1 METNHTNNTNSDFCA
16 DVLVTENTTPMKEE
30 LMDLLEIETQNTE
43 TVSET
48 DIVLAKEIKEPQKL
62 SFKYIFQ
69 SLFYAVQWR
78 QLKRQMT
85 KEAMM
90 GMSKRHW
97 PKAIG
102 VAVVIVLF
110 NLDFSSE
117 ANPNSQAGML
127 LYSNYPEPVA
137 VHDDGIMTNELRT
150 RSGNQSHMAA
160 LSDEA
165 KENYIARFS
174 DVAQGEMKKFGI
186 PASVI
191 LGLSILHSNY
201 GVSELAQVGHNHF
214 HITCTDNHLA
224 EGITGRG
231 TYDEACYIHYQN
243 AWTSFRANSMK
254 LNAAPFKELKT
265 VAGND
270 YIVWVSGLQKM
281 GLQEADH
288 LLEVIETHEL
298 YEFDKL

>member
-1 METNHTNNTNSDFCA
+1 METNHTNNINIHFCA

-30 LMDLLEIETQNTE
+30 LIDLLEIEAQNTE

-48 DIVLAKEIKEPQKL
+48 DIVLAKETKELEKL

-85 KEAMM
+85 KEAVV

-97 PKAIG
+97 SKALA

-110 NLDFSSE
+110 NLDFSSK
-117 ANPNSQAGML
+117 ATANSQAGML
-127 LYSNYPEPVA
+127 LYSNNYQEPVTTT
-137 VHDDGIMTNELRT
+137 TNNNT
-150 RSGNQSHMAA
+150 NNDVMVSSNMAA

-165 KENYIARFS
+165 KENYIARFA

-186 PASVI
+186 PASVV

-224 EGITGRG
+224 EGIIGRG
-231 TYDEACYIHYQN
+231 TYEEECYIHYQN

-270 YIVWVSGLQKM
+270 YVIWVSGLQKM
-281 GLQEADH
+281 GLEEANH
-288 LLEVIETHEL
+288 LLEVIETHKL
-298 YEFDKL
+298 YEFDKV

>member
-1 METNHTNNTNSDFCA
+1 METNHTNNINIHFCE

-30 LMDLLEIETQNTE
+30 LIDLLEIEAQNTE

-48 DIVLAKEIKEPQKL
+48 DIVLAKETREMDKL

-69 SLFYAVQWR
+69 SLFYAIQWR

-85 KEAMM
+85 KEAIL

-97 PKAIG
+97 SKAIA
-102 VAVVIVLF
+102 VAVVVVLF
-110 NLDFSSE
+110 NLDYNSD
-117 ANPNSQAGML
+117 ATANSQAGLL
-127 LYSNYPEPVA
+127 LYSSYPEPVIESDLA
-137 VHDDGIMTNELRT
+137 NSGLRGA
-150 RSGNQSHMAA
+150 SNMVA
-160 LSDEA
+160 LSEEA

-186 PASVI
+186 PASVV

-214 HITCTDNHLA
+214 HISCTDNHLA
-224 EGITGRG
+224 EGIVGRG
-231 TYDEACYIHYQN
+231 TYEEDCYIHYQN

-254 LNAAPFKELKT
+254 LNATRFKELKA

-270 YIVWVSGLQKM
+270 YVVWVSGLQKM
-281 GLQEADH
+281 GLQEADN
-288 LLEVIETHEL
+288 LLEIIEAHEL
-298 YEFDKL
+298 YEFDKV

>member
-1 METNHTNNTNSDFCA
+1 METNHTNNNNIHFCA

-30 LMDLLEIETQNTE
+30 LIDLVEIEAQNTE

-69 SLFYAVQWR
+69 SLFYALQWR
-78 QLKRQMT
+78 QFKRQMT
-85 KEAMM
+85 KEAVL

-102 VAVVIVLF
+102 VAVVVLLF

-117 ANPNSQAGML
+117 ASTNSPAGML
-127 LYSNYPEPVA
+127 LYSNYPEPVLA
-137 VHDDGIMTNELRT
+137 NDRTDNELT
-150 RSGNQSHMAA
+150 RSSTPMVA

-186 PASVI
+186 PASVT

-231 TYDEACYIHYQN
+231 TYDEDCYIHYQN

-254 LNAAPFKELKT
+254 LNAAPFKELKA

-270 YIVWVSGLQKM
+270 YVVWVSGLQKM

-288 LLEVIETHEL
+288 LLEVIEAHEL
-298 YEFDKL
+298 YEFDTI

>member
-1 METNHTNNTNSDFCA
+1 METNHTNNINIHFCA

-30 LMDLLEIETQNTE
+30 LIDLLEIEAQNTE

-48 DIVLAKEIKEPQKL
+48 DIVLAKETKEFEKL

-85 KEAMM
+85 KEAVV

-97 PKAIG
+97 SKALA

-110 NLDFSSE
+110 NLDFSSK
-117 ANPNSQAGML
+117 ATANSQAGML
-127 LYSNYPEPVA
+127 LYSNNYQEPVTTT
-137 VHDDGIMTNELRT
+137 TNNT
-150 RSGNQSHMAA
+150 NNDVMVSSNMAA

-165 KENYIARFS
+165 KENYIARFA

-186 PASVI
+186 PASVV

-224 EGITGRG
+224 EGIIGRG
-231 TYDEACYIHYQN
+231 TYEEECYIHYQN

-270 YIVWVSGLQKM
+270 YVIWVSGLQKM
-281 GLQEADH
+281 GLEEANH
-288 LLEVIETHEL
+288 LLEVIETHKL
-298 YEFDKL
+298 YEFDEV

>member
-1 METNHTNNTNSDFCA
+1 METNHTNNNNIHFCA

-30 LMDLLEIETQNTE
+30 LIDLVEIEAQNTE

-69 SLFYAVQWR
+69 SLFYALQWR
-78 QLKRQMT
+78 QFKRQMT
-85 KEAMM
+85 KEAVL

-97 PKAIG
+97 PKVIG
-102 VAVVIVLF
+102 VAVVVLLF

-117 ANPNSQAGML
+117 ASTNSPAGML
-127 LYSNYPEPVA
+127 LYSNYPEPVLA
-137 VHDDGIMTNELRT
+137 NDRTDNELT
-150 RSGNQSHMAA
+150 RSSTPMVA

-186 PASVI
+186 PASVT

-231 TYDEACYIHYQN
+231 TYDEDCYIHYQN

-254 LNAAPFKELKT
+254 LNAAPFKELKA

-270 YIVWVSGLQKM
+270 YVVWVSGLQKM

-288 LLEVIETHEL
+288 LLEVIEAHEL
-298 YEFDKL
+298 YEFDTI

>member
-1 METNHTNNTNSDFCA
+1 METNQTNNLNIDFCA
-16 DVLVTENTTPMKEE
+16 DVLVTENTTPIKEE
-30 LMDLLEIETQNTE
+30 LVDLVEIEPQNTE

-48 DIVLAKEIKEPQKL
+48 DIVLAKETRAPQKL

-69 SLFYAVQWR
+69 SLFYAFHWQ

-85 KEAMM
+85 KEALL

-102 VAVVIVLF
+102 VAVVLLLF
-110 NLDFSSE
+110 NLDFSSK
-117 ANPNSQAGML
+117 ATTNSQAGML
-127 LYSNYPEPVA
+127 LYADYPEPVIT
-137 VHDDGIMTNELRT
+137 DDRMQDDLVEPNSML
-150 RSGNQSHMAA
+150 A
-160 LSDEA
+160 LSEEA
-165 KENYIARFS
+165 KENYIARFT

-224 EGITGRG
+224 EGIIGRG
-231 TYDEACYIHYQN
+231 TYEEECYIHYQN
-243 AWTSFRANSMK
+243 AWTSFRANSIK

-265 VAGND
+265 IAGND
-270 YIVWVSGLQKM
+270 YIIWVSGLQKM
-281 GLQEADH
+281 GLAEADH
-288 LLEVIETHEL
+288 LLEVIEVHEL
-298 YEFDKL
+298 YEFDKV

>member
-1 METNHTNNTNSDFCA
+1 METNHTNNINIHFCA

-30 LMDLLEIETQNTE
+30 LIDLLEIEAQNTE

-48 DIVLAKEIKEPQKL
+48 DIVLAKETKEFEKL

-85 KEAMM
+85 KEAVV

-97 PKAIG
+97 SKALA

-110 NLDFSSE
+110 NLDFSSK
-117 ANPNSQAGML
+117 ATANSQAGML
-127 LYSNYPEPVA
+127 LYSNNYQEPVTTT
-137 VHDDGIMTNELRT
+137 TNT
-150 RSGNQSHMAA
+150 NNDVMVSSNMAA

-165 KENYIARFS
+165 KENYIARFA

-186 PASVI
+186 PASVV

-224 EGITGRG
+224 EGIIGRG
-231 TYDEACYIHYQN
+231 TYEEECYIHYQN

-270 YIVWVSGLQKM
+270 YVIWVSGLQKM
-281 GLQEADH
+281 GLEEANH
-288 LLEVIETHEL
+288 LLEVIETHKL
-298 YEFDKL
+298 YEFDKV

>member
-1 METNHTNNTNSDFCA
+1 METNQTNNLNIDFCA
-16 DVLVTENTTPMKEE
+16 DVLVTENTTPIKEE
-30 LMDLLEIETQNTE
+30 LVDLVEIEPQNTE

-48 DIVLAKEIKEPQKL
+48 NIVLAKETRAPQKL

-69 SLFYAVQWR
+69 SLFYAFHWQ

-85 KEAMM
+85 KEALL

-102 VAVVIVLF
+102 VAVVLLLF
-110 NLDFSSE
+110 NLDFSSK
-117 ANPNSQAGML
+117 ATTNSQAGML
-127 LYSNYPEPVA
+127 LYADYPEPVIT
-137 VHDDGIMTNELRT
+137 DDRMQDDLVEPSSML
-150 RSGNQSHMAA
+150 A
-160 LSDEA
+160 LSEEA
-165 KENYIARFS
+165 KENYIARFT

-224 EGITGRG
+224 EGIIGRG
-231 TYDEACYIHYQN
+231 TYEEECYIHYQN
-243 AWTSFRANSMK
+243 AWTSFRANSIK

-265 VAGND
+265 IAGND
-270 YIVWVSGLQKM
+270 YIIWVSGLQKM
-281 GLQEADH
+281 GLAEADH
-288 LLEVIETHEL
+288 LLEVIEVHEL
-298 YEFDKL
+298 YEFDKV

>member
-1 METNHTNNTNSDFCA
+1 METNQTNNLNIDFCA
-16 DVLVTENTTPMKEE
+16 DVLVTENTTPIKEE
-30 LMDLLEIETQNTE
+30 LVDLVEIEPQNTE

-48 DIVLAKEIKEPQKL
+48 DIVLAKETRGPQKL

-69 SLFYAVQWR
+69 SLFYAFHWQ

-85 KEAMM
+85 KEAML

-102 VAVVIVLF
+102 VAVVLLLF
-110 NLDFSSE
+110 NLDFSSK
-117 ANPNSQAGML
+117 ATNNSQAGML
-127 LYSNYPEPVA
+127 LYADYPEPVIT
-137 VHDDGIMTNELRT
+137 DDRMQDDLVEP
-150 RSGNQSHMAA
+150 SSMVA
-160 LSDEA
+160 LSEEA
-165 KENYIARFS
+165 KENYIARFT

-224 EGITGRG
+224 EGIIGRG
-231 TYDEACYIHYQN
+231 TYEEECYIHYQN
-243 AWTSFRANSMK
+243 AWTSFRANSIK

-265 VAGND
+265 IAGND
-270 YIVWVSGLQKM
+270 YIIWVSGLQKM
-281 GLQEADH
+281 GLAEADH
-288 LLEVIETHEL
+288 LLEVIEAHEL
-298 YEFDKL
+298 YEFDKV

>member
-1 METNHTNNTNSDFCA
+1 M
-16 DVLVTENTTPMKEE
+16 LVTENTTPMKEE
-30 LMDLLEIETQNTE
+30 LIDLLEIEAQNTE

-62 SFKYIFQ
+62 SVKYVFQ
-69 SLFYAVQWR
+69 SLFYALQWR

-85 KEAMM
+85 KEALM
-90 GMSKRHW
+90 GMSRRHW

-102 VAVVIVLF
+102 VAVVVLLF
-110 NLDFSSE
+110 NLDFSSK
-117 ANPNSQAGML
+117 ASTDSQAGML
-127 LYSNYPEPVA
+127 LYSNYPEPVVA
-137 VHDDGIMTNELRT
+137 EEMMHNEQNRGL
-150 RSGNQSHMAA
+150 SQMAA

-165 KENYIARFS
+165 KENYIARFA
-174 DVAQGEMKKFGI
+174 DVSQGEMKKFGI

-224 EGITGRG
+224 EGIIGRG
-231 TYDEACYIHYQN
+231 TYDEECYIHYQN
-243 AWTSFRANSMK
+243 AWTSFRANSIK
-254 LNAAPFKELKT
+254 LNAAPYKELKA

-270 YIVWVSGLQKM
+270 YVIWVSGLQKM
-281 GLQEADH
+281 GLEEAEH
-288 LLEVIETHEL
+288 LLEVIETHKL
-298 YEFDKL
+298 YEFDKV

>member
-1 METNHTNNTNSDFCA
+1 METNQTNNLDIHFCA
-16 DVLVTENTTPMKEE
+16 EVLVTENVTPIKAE
-30 LMDLLEIETQNTE
+30 LMDLSEIETQNTE

-48 DIVLAKEIKEPQKL
+48 DIVLAKETRTPQKL

-69 SLFYAVQWR
+69 SLFYAMQWR

-85 KEAMM
+85 KEAML

-97 PKAIG
+97 SKAIG
-102 VAVVIVLF
+102 VAVVILLF
-110 NLDFSSE
+110 NLDFSSK
-117 ANPNSQAGML
+117 ASANSQAGML
-127 LYSNYPEPVA
+127 LYSNYPEPVLA
-137 VHDDGIMTNELRT
+137 SDGMNDELIA
-150 RSGNQSHMAA
+150 SHNMAA

-224 EGITGRG
+224 EGVTGRG
-231 TYDEACYIHYQN
+231 TYEEECYIHYQN
-243 AWTSFRANSMK
+243 AWTSFRANSIK
-254 LNAAPFKELKT
+254 LSAARFKELKA

-270 YIVWVSGLQKM
+270 YRIWVSGLQKI
-281 GLQEADH
+281 GLQEADN
-288 LLEVIETHEL
+288 LLEVIEIHGL
-298 YEFDKL
+298 YEFDNV

>member
-1 METNHTNNTNSDFCA
+1 METNQTNNLNIDFCA
-16 DVLVTENTTPMKEE
+16 DVLVTENTTPIKEE
-30 LMDLLEIETQNTE
+30 LVDLVEIEPQNTE

-48 DIVLAKEIKEPQKL
+48 NIVLAKETRAPQKL

-69 SLFYAVQWR
+69 SLFYAFHWQ

-85 KEAMM
+85 KEALL

-102 VAVVIVLF
+102 VAVVLLLF
-110 NLDFSSE
+110 NLDFSSK
-117 ANPNSQAGML
+117 ATTNSQAGML
-127 LYSNYPEPVA
+127 LYADYPEPVIR
-137 VHDDGIMTNELRT
+137 DDRMQDDLVEPSSML
-150 RSGNQSHMAA
+150 A
-160 LSDEA
+160 LSEEA
-165 KENYIARFS
+165 KENYIARFT

-224 EGITGRG
+224 EGIIGRG
-231 TYDEACYIHYQN
+231 TYEEECYIHYQN
-243 AWTSFRANSMK
+243 AWTSFRANSIK

-265 VAGND
+265 IAGND
-270 YIVWVSGLQKM
+270 YIIWVSGLQKM
-281 GLQEADH
+281 GLAEADH
-288 LLEVIETHEL
+288 LLEVIEAHEL
-298 YEFDKL
+298 YEFDKV

>member
-1 METNHTNNTNSDFCA
+1 METNHTNNINIHFCE

-30 LMDLLEIETQNTE
+30 LIDLLEIEAQNTE

-48 DIVLAKEIKEPQKL
+48 DIVLAKETREPQKL

-85 KEAMM
+85 KDAML

-110 NLDFSSE
+110 NLDFSTQTSTD
-117 ANPNSQAGML
+117 SQAGML
-127 LYSNYPEPVA
+127 LYSDYQEPVVA
-137 VHDDGIMTNELRT
+137 NNVMNNDLKRAN
-150 RSGNQSHMAA
+150 NMAA

-165 KENYIARFS
+165 KENYIARFA

-224 EGITGRG
+224 EGIVGRG
-231 TYDEACYIHYQN
+231 TYEAKCYIHYQN

-254 LNAAPFKELKT
+254 LNAAPFKELKA

-270 YIVWVSGLQKM
+270 YVIWVSGLQKM
-281 GLQEADH
+281 GLQETDN
-288 LLEVIETHEL
+288 LLEIIEMHEL
-298 YEFDKL
+298 YEFDKLS

>member
-1 METNHTNNTNSDFCA
+1 METNQTNNLNIDFCA
-16 DVLVTENTTPMKEE
+16 DVLVTENTTPIKEE
-30 LMDLLEIETQNTE
+30 LVDLVEIEPQNTE

-48 DIVLAKEIKEPQKL
+48 NIVLAKETRAPQKL

-69 SLFYAVQWR
+69 SLFYAFHWQ

-85 KEAMM
+85 KEALL

-102 VAVVIVLF
+102 VAVVLLLF
-110 NLDFSSE
+110 NLDFSSK
-117 ANPNSQAGML
+117 ATTNSQAGML
-127 LYSNYPEPVA
+127 LYADYPEPVIT
-137 VHDDGIMTNELRT
+137 DDRMQDDLVEPSSML
-150 RSGNQSHMAA
+150 A
-160 LSDEA
+160 LSEEA
-165 KENYIARFS
+165 KENYIARFT

-224 EGITGRG
+224 EGIIGRG
-231 TYDEACYIHYQN
+231 TYEEECYIHYQN
-243 AWTSFRANSMK
+243 AWTSFRANSIK

-265 VAGND
+265 IAGND
-270 YIVWVSGLQKM
+270 YIIWVSGLQKM
-281 GLQEADH
+281 GLAEADH
-288 LLEVIETHEL
+288 LLEVIEAHEL
-298 YEFDKL
+298 YEFDKV

>member
-1 METNHTNNTNSDFCA
+1 METNHTNNINIHFCA

-30 LMDLLEIETQNTE
+30 LIDLLEIEAQNTE

-48 DIVLAKEIKEPQKL
+48 DIVLAKETKEFEKL

-85 KEAMM
+85 KEAVV

-97 PKAIG
+97 SKALA

-110 NLDFSSE
+110 NLDFSSK
-117 ANPNSQAGML
+117 ATANSQAGML
-127 LYSNYPEPVA
+127 LYSNNYQEPVTTTT
-137 VHDDGIMTNELRT
+137 TNNNT
-150 RSGNQSHMAA
+150 NNDVMVSSNMAA

-165 KENYIARFS
+165 KENYIARFA

-186 PASVI
+186 PASVV

-224 EGITGRG
+224 EGIIGRG
-231 TYDEACYIHYQN
+231 TYEEECYIHYQN

-270 YIVWVSGLQKM
+270 YVIWVSGLQKM
-281 GLQEADH
+281 GLEEANH
-288 LLEVIETHEL
+288 LLEVIETHKL
-298 YEFDKL
+298 YEFDEV

>member
-1 METNHTNNTNSDFCA
+1 METNNTNNINIHFCA
-16 DVLVTENTTPMKEE
+16 DVLVTENATPMKAE
-30 LMDLLEIETQNTE
+30 LIDLLKIETQNTE

-48 DIVLAKEIKEPQKL
+48 DIALAKETRVPQKL

-69 SLFYAVQWR
+69 SLFYAFQWR

-85 KEAMM
+85 KEALL

-97 PKAIG
+97 PKVIG
-102 VAVVIVLF
+102 VGVVLLLF

-117 ANPNSQAGML
+117 ATTNSQAGIL
-127 LYSNYPEPVA
+127 LYSDYPEPVVA
-137 VHDDGIMTNELRT
+137 SYEMNNDLIVSSNI
-150 RSGNQSHMAA
+150 AA
-160 LSDEA
+160 LSDDA
-165 KENYIARFS
+165 KENYIARFA

-224 EGITGRG
+224 EGIIGRS
-231 TYDEACYIHYQN
+231 TYEEECYIHYQN

-254 LNAAPFKELKT
+254 LNAAPFKELKL

-270 YIVWVSGLQKM
+270 YVVWVSGLQKM
-281 GLQEADH
+281 GLQEAEN
-288 LLEVIETHEL
+288 LLEVIEKHKL
-298 YEFDKL
+298 HEFDKV

>member
-1 METNHTNNTNSDFCA
+1 METNHTNNNDIHFCA

-30 LMDLLEIETQNTE
+30 LIDLVEIEAQNTE

-69 SLFYAVQWR
+69 SLFYALQWR
-78 QLKRQMT
+78 QFKRQMT
-85 KEAMM
+85 KEAML

-97 PKAIG
+97 PKAIA
-102 VAVVIVLF
+102 VAVVVLLF
-110 NLDFSSE
+110 NLDFSS
-117 ANPNSQAGML
+117 NTSTNSPAGML
-127 LYSNYPEPVA
+127 LYSNYPEPVLTN
-137 VHDDGIMTNELRT
+137 DKMSNELT
-150 RSGNQSHMAA
+150 RSSTHMAA

-186 PASVI
+186 PASVT

-201 GVSELAQVGHNHF
+201 GLSELAQVGHNHF

-231 TYDEACYIHYQN
+231 TYDEDCYIHYQN

-254 LNAAPFKELKT
+254 LNAAPFKELKA

-270 YIVWVSGLQKM
+270 YVVWVSGLQKM
-281 GLQEADH
+281 GLEEADH
-288 LLEVIETHEL
+288 LLEVIEAHEL
-298 YEFDKL
+298 YEFDTI